1 MSIKTRLDKLE
12 CTGSPYVGLAE
23 RLKEANARRKAG
35 LQPITTPRTEEE
47 LNVII
52 ATSKNKLG
60 VRLADIYLRRLK
72 A

>member
-12 CTGSPYVGLAE
+12 GTGSPYVGLAE
-23 RLKEANARRKAG
+23 RLKEARARRKAG
-35 LQPITTPRTEEE
+35 FKPLTKPRTEEE
-47 LNVII
+47 VNAII

-60 VRLADIYLRRLK
+60 VRLAGIYLRRLK